1 MSEYVVGIDIGGT
14 KVAIGVVDESGK
26 VLADC
31 ILPTDLRLH
40 PTEMVDKIS
49 EAINDLVKKQK
60 NTEEKIRG
68 IGIGAPGPLDAI
80 RGVITC
86 PPNLPGW
93 TDFSIVEEFKK
104 KFNLPIVLE
113 NDANAATLAEKW
125 VGAAQSNHSFVYI
138 TISTGIGSGLYM
150 NGKLISGAKGNAGDI
165 GHIVIDP
172 SKGTCTC
179 GQKGCFEW
187 VASGPAIARQAS
199 EMMGQPL
206 TTKQAF
212 QLFEERHPK
221 IVPLVEE
228 VFQHIGMGC
237 VTIINMLDPQVIVIG
252 GGVSEVGDRL
262 FNSVQQYIN
271 RYALNPAGRQT
282 RVIRSALRQHAGLI
296 GAASLLFSDN
306 N

>member
-14 KVAIGVVDESGK
+14 KVAIGVVDENGK
-26 VLADC
+26 VLADH
-31 ILPTDLRLH
+31 ILPTDLKLH
-40 PTEMVDKIS
+40 PAEMVDKIS
-49 EAINDLVKKQK
+49 EAIHDLVKKQQITK
-60 NTEEKIRG
+60 EKIRG

-93 TDFSIVEEFKK
+93 TNFPIVEEFKK
-104 KFNLPIVLE
+104 KFHLPIALE

-125 VGAAQSNHSFVYI
+125 VGAAQSNHSFVYM

-150 NGKLISGAKGNAGDI
+150 NEKLITGTNGNAGDM
-165 GHIVIDP
+165 GHMVIDP
-172 SKGTCTC
+172 SKGTCSC

-199 EMMGQPL
+199 EIIGQPL
-206 TTKQAF
+206 TTKQVF
-212 QLFEERHPK
+212 QLFEDRNPK

-228 VFQHIGMGC
+228 VFQYIGMGC

-252 GGVSEVGDRL
+252 GGVSEIGDPL
-262 FNSVQQYIN
+262 FRAVQQYISK
-271 RYALNPAGRQT
+271 YALNPDGRKT
-282 RVIRSALRQHAGLI
+282 KVIRSALRKNAGLI
-296 GAASLLFSDN
+296 GAASLLYL
-306 N
+306 